1 MLTSTRRL
9 RSADDDPTC
18 VRTRL
23 ESLFRRAAPAT
34 GDPPGT
40 PDSPDES
47 GVPSR
52 PATHGGRSASGSPG
66 PAGPAP
72 AGADRGVGLLTGSLA
87 GRWPNA
93 RIDPGRRGIL
103 ALLAVALAVA
113 VLVGALVWRARPAV
127 EPAPTSLVAR
137 SDPTAPTGRT
147 GPTNSDP
154 APTATPGD
162 RIVVAVVGRV
172 RHPGI
177 VTLTRGARVID
188 AIRAAGGLSP
198 GADPGLL
205 NLARRL
211 GDGEQ
216 VVVDVP
222 TPGAMVAAGSE
233 VRGAQPDGAASGGM
247 VNLNTATAAELVAL
261 PGIGPVTAQR
271 ILDWRSAHGQ
281 FTSVAQLG
289 QVSGIGPAK
298 LAQIRGRV
306 TV

>member
-23 ESLFRRAAPAT
+23 ESLFRRAAPAID
-34 GDPPGT
+34 DPPGT

-47 GVPSR
+47 GVHSG
-52 PATHGGRSASGSPG
+52 PAAHGG
-66 PAGPAP
+66 P
-72 AGADRGVGLLTGSLA
+72 AGADWGVGLLTRSLS
-87 GRWPNA
+87 GRWPTA

-113 VLVGALVWRARPAV
+113 VLVGVLVWRARPAV
-127 EPAPTSLVAR
+127 EPVPASLVGH
-137 SDPTAPTGRT
+137 SDPTVPTGRT
-147 GPTNSDP
+147 GPTGPTSSGP
-154 APTATPGD
+154 MPTATPGD

-177 VTLTRGARVID
+177 VTLTPGARVID

-222 TPGAMVAAGSE
+222 APGITVAAGSE
-233 VRGAQPDGAASGGM
+233 VRGAQPSGTASGGM

-271 ILDWRSAHGQ
+271 ILDWRSAHGR
-281 FTSVAQLG
+281 FASVAQLG